1 MVRDARTMKVH
12 QCKLTKG
19 GELTEGGLEGE
30 HERSILRALGG
41 SRDGRDDGRPMKP
54 EATSSHYR
62 RDSERHRQ
70 RQRVMSE
77 LDREGRECWEGE
89 HRGGRRMER
98 ERSPPRERRRDREG
112 GGRARDRRHG
122 WGRRRGHGG
131 RGGDRTQLVSL
142 FC

>member
-77 LDREGRECWEGE
+77 LDREGRECWEGG

-112 GGRARDRRHG
+112 GGRPRDRRHG
-122 WGRRRGHGG
+122 WGRRRGDGG
-131 RGGDRTQLVSL
+131 RGGGRH
-142 FC
+142 